1 VTATPPTR
9 LLLARHGQ
17 STWNAVGRWQGRAD
31 PPLSELGQ
39 RQAEAVAANLL
50 AGPASE
56 PPVDRVWCSPLQR
69 ARETAEI
76 IGRVLQLEVAIDERV
91 QEIDAG
97 EWTGMTRAEI
107 DEAWPGY
114 LDEHRRP
121 PGFES
126 HDHLLARALEGL
138 HEIVG
143 HRDGRAGETVLVVTH
158 GGVIRV
164 LERHLD
170 APEAP
175 VPNLGGRELLHRG
188 ADFELGERL
197 VLIDPD
203 TVEAT
208 TPRQI

>member
-1 VTATPPTR
+1 VSPASPTR

-56 PPVDRVWCSPLQR
+56 PPVDRIWSSPLLR
-69 ARETAEI
+69 ARESAEI
-76 IGRVLQLEVAIDERV
+76 IGRVLRLEVAIDERLA
-91 QEIDAG
+91 EIDAG
-97 EWTGMTRAEI
+97 EWTGLTRAEI
-107 DEAWPGY
+107 EEAWPGY
-114 LDEHRRP
+114 LEEHRRP

-143 HRDGRAGETVLVVTH
+143 DHDRLAGETVLVVTH

-170 APEAP
+170 AEDAP
-175 VPNLGGRELLHRG
+175 VPNLGGRELLHAG
-188 ADFELGERL
+188 ADLELGDRL